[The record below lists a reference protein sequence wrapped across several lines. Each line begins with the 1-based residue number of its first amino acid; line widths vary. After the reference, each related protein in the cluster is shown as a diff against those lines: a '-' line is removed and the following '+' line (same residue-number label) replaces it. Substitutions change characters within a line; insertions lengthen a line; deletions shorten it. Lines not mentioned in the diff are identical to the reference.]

1 MPNWFKT
8 TLKIIAALAVVII
21 VLLLGVLLYIN
32 SNKAKVQALVTA
44 ELNKNLDGQIIIGNM
59 NTVFFK
65 DFPNISLSLH
75 NVLLRDKQWA
85 KHHHTLLDA
94 KDFDVSV
101 NTASLLK
108 GTVSINHVDISN
120 AAIDFYTDSNG
131 YSNTAVFK
139 KGNKKKTGGKD
150 DANNSATEISRF
162 NLHTVSFAVNNQML
176 NKLFHFDIN
185 SLAGQMAYPDSGW
198 HAKLHLDV
206 DAKSM
211 AFNTDNGSFIKGKQ
225 VEGDLVA
232 GYNEDNGKINI
243 QSPNFNIGGTPF
255 KLNALFAVGK
265 GQATFDIRL
274 AADAITWQGASGLLA
289 ANISKKLAMF
299 NMDKPLAVKATIS
312 GSFKGGDPYLNVEAK
327 VRNTKLTTPGGNI
340 DDCSFDGVFN
350 NNFVKGQ
357 GNSDANSIIK
367 IYHLTGNYSH
377 LPFTIDTGSIINLEK
392 PIATGNF
399 RSKFPLSNLNYLM
412 GKTTKFTRGTAEMKL
427 RYKADI
433 VDYRLNKPFI
443 QGLINLRDA
452 DVSYLPRKLNLT
464 NTSMSLNF
472 TSTDLILNNIRLQ
485 SGKSIVMMEGRVKNF
500 LNLYYDSPEKIL
512 LAWQINSPQLYLGEF
527 LGFLNKGGRAAAP
540 KSRNSGNIIDQLSNV
555 LDRAHAEMHMQVA
568 KLYYKKFLATNAT
581 ADVLLSEDGVVVKN
595 MSVKHAGGSLKFN
608 GQINDGSRTNNFIM
622 SAIVSNVDVHEFFY
636 AFDNFGLTDITS
648 NNLKGILSAQAQ
660 VKGGLTNNGSIVPR
674 SINGYVTLNLKN
686 GALINYN
693 PLKTVGKLAF
703 PFRDLN
709 NIVIP
714 NLDARFDLHGDNITI
729 NPMKLTSSIINI
741 DIAGTYGLT
750 RGTNIALDIPLR
762 NPKKDSTITDKDEL
776 LKKRY
781 KGIVLHILAKD
792 DENGKVKIG
801 WNKDHKKTP

>member
-1 MPNWFKT
+1 MPNWLKT
-8 TLKIIAALAVVII
+8 VLKIFAAFVVVII
-21 VLLLGVLLYIN
+21 VLLLGVLIYIN
-32 SNKAKVQALVTA
+32 SNKAKMQALVTT
-44 ELNKNLDGQIIIGNM
+44 ELNKNLDGKIIIGNM
-59 NTVFFK
+59 NPELFK

-75 NVLLRDKQWA
+75 NVLLRDKQWPT
-85 KHHHTLLDA
+85 HHHTLLDA

-101 NTASLLK
+101 NTAALLK
-108 GTVSINHVDISN
+108 GTISINHIDISN
-120 AAIDFYTDSNG
+120 AAIDLYTDSNG
-131 YSNTAVFK
+131 YSNTAIFK
-139 KGNKKKTGGKD
+139 KGDKKKSTDKKD
-150 DANNSATEISRF
+150 DGGSAARISKF
-162 NLHTVSFAVNNQML
+162 NLRTVSFAVNNQML

-225 VEGDLVA
+225 VEGDLIA
-232 GYNEDNGKINI
+232 GYNEDNGKINV
-243 QSPNFNIGGTPF
+243 QSPSFNIGGTPF

-265 GQATFDIRL
+265 GQSTFDIRL
-274 AADAITWQGASGLLA
+274 AADAITWTGASGLLA

-312 GSFKGGDPYLNVEAK
+312 GSFKGGDPYLNVDAK

-340 DDCSFDGVFN
+340 DDCSFDGVFTN
-350 NNFVKGQ
+350 NYVKGKS
-357 GNSDANSIIK
+357 NSDSNSVIK
-367 IYHLTGNYSH
+367 IINLTGNYSH
-377 LPFTIDTGSIINLEK
+377 VPFAIDTGSIINLVK

-399 RSKFPLSNLNYLM
+399 RSKFQLSNLNYLM
-412 GKTTKFTRGTAEMKL
+412 GKTTKFTKGTAEMKL
-427 RYKADI
+427 KYKADI

-472 TSTDLILNNIRLQ
+472 TSTDLIMNNIRLQ
-485 SGKSIVMMEGRVKNF
+485 SGKSIVTMEGRVKNF

-512 LAWQINSPQLYLGEF
+512 LTWQINSPQLYLGEF
-527 LGFLNKGGRAAAP
+527 LGFLNRGGGSTAP
-540 KSRNSGNIIDQLSNV
+540 KSKNSGNVIDQLNTV

-581 ADVLLSEDGVVVKN
+581 ADLLLSEDGVVIKS

-608 GQINDGSRTNNFIM
+608 GQINNGARTNNFIM

-648 NNLKGILSAQAQ
+648 DNLKGILSAKAQ
-660 VKGGLTNNGSIVPR
+660 VKGGLTNEGSIVPR
-674 SINGYVTLNLKN
+674 STNGYVTINLKN
-686 GALINYN
+686 GALLNYN

-703 PFRDLN
+703 PFRNLN

-714 NLDARFDLHGDNITI
+714 NLDAKFDLQGDKIII
-729 NPMKLTSSIINI
+729 NPMKLTSSVINA
-741 DIAGTYGLT
+741 DIAGTYGLS
-750 RGTNIALDIPLR
+750 RGTDIALDIPLR
-762 NPKKDSTITDKDEL
+762 NPKGDSTITDKDEL

-781 KGIVLHILAKD
+781 KGIVLHIAAKD

>member
-1 MPNWFKT
+1 MPNWLKT
-8 TLKIIAALAVVII
+8 ILKVIAALVVVII
-21 VLLLGVLLYIN
+21 VLLLGLLLYIN
-32 SNKAKVQALVTA
+32 SNKAKMQALVTT

-59 NTVFFK
+59 NPELFK

-75 NVLLRDKQWA
+75 NVLLRDKQWP

-101 NTASLLK
+101 NTAALLK
-108 GTVSINHVDISN
+108 GTISINHVDISN
-120 AAIDFYTDSNG
+120 AAIDLYTDSNG

-139 KGNKKKTGGKD
+139 KGNKKKADGKD
-150 DANNSATEISRF
+150 NAGNSAAEISKF
-162 NLHTVSFAVNNQML
+162 NLHAVSFAVNNQML

-225 VEGDLVA
+225 VEGDLIA
-232 GYNEDNGKINI
+232 GYNEDSGKINV

-265 GQATFDIRL
+265 GQATFDIKL

-327 VRNTKLTTPGGNI
+327 VRNTMLTTPGGNI

-367 IYHLTGNYSH
+367 INHLTGNYSR
-377 LPFTIDTGSIINLEK
+377 LPFAIDTGSIINLEK

-399 RSKFPLSNLNYLM
+399 RSKFPVSNLNYLM
-412 GKTTKFTRGTAEMKL
+412 GKTTKFTKGTAEMKL

-485 SGKSIVMMEGRVKNF
+485 SGKSIVTMEGRVKNF

-512 LAWQINSPQLYLGEF
+512 LTWQINSPQLYLGEF
-527 LGFLNKGGRAAAP
+527 LGFLSKGSNSTAP
-540 KSRNSGNIIDQLSNV
+540 KSKNSGNIVNQLSTV

-568 KLYYKKFLATNAT
+568 KLYYKKFLATNAI
-581 ADVLLSEDGVVVKN
+581 ADIQLSEDGVVVKS

-608 GQINDGSRTNNFIM
+608 GQINDGPRTNNFIM

-648 NNLKGILSAQAQ
+648 NNLKGILSAKAQ
-660 VKGGLTNNGSIVPR
+660 VKGGLTNDGSIVPR
-674 SINGYVTLNLKN
+674 SINGYVNINLKN
-686 GALINYN
+686 GALVNYN

-714 NLDARFDLHGDNITI
+714 NLDAKFDLQGDKIII
-729 NPMKLTSSIINI
+729 NPMKLTSSVINV

-781 KGIVLHILAKD
+781 KGIVLHIAAKD